1 MTRGRRSGVGDGRG
15 TSSAAARSR
24 RLWQEIEGIAP
35 SSSCLSVGV
44 AEVEAAAMAHEEA
57 RREAPRR
64 DECVGFGRRSGVG
77 DDRKLLGIRTAEVCL
92 GRVREVRWWYK
103 WVFGYT
109 PLKFSLGSI
118 ECLNLC
124 SGY

>member
-1 MTRGRRSGVGDGRG
+1 
-15 TSSAAARSR
+15 
-24 RLWQEIEGIAP
+24 
-35 SSSCLSVGV
+35 VGV

-103 WVFGYT
+103 YGKPGYACACA
-109 PLKFSLGSI
+109 PLPLWKKI
-118 ECLNLC
+118 K
-124 SGY
+124 YIPV